1 MTPTG
6 KIMKPPR
13 PPFHLAAIWLCLTAV
28 LLGCGGDRSESF
40 YPSLA
45 DADKDG
51 AITRGWVPDD
61 MLPASSRTIHVVGE
75 LSPSKEWCA
84 FEFLPSDS
92 QSLLK
97 NLKSVDAL
105 PPPVKHIR
113 SPHVAWWP
121 SVLEGNLDVEK
132 IHKAGFRLF
141 VVERPANSV
150 DMGIYLLLSTGRR
163 GTDSSI
169 GLTSP
174 N

>member
-1 MTPTG
+1 
-6 KIMKPPR
+6 MKPSKASL
-13 PPFHLAAIWLCLTAV
+13 HLAALYLCLTAV
-28 LLGCGGDRSESF
+28 LLGCSGDRRESF

-61 MLPASSRTIHVVGE
+61 ILPASSRTIHVVGE

-84 FEFLPSDS
+84 FEFLPTDS

-113 SPHVAWWP
+113 SPHVSWWP
-121 SVLEGNLDVEK
+121 SVLAGNLDVEK
-132 IHKAGFRLF
+132 IHKAGFQLSI
-141 VVERPANSV
+141 VERPANSV
-150 DMGIYLLLSTGRR
+150 DMGIYLFVLDWSNGR
-163 GTDSSI
+163 GFFYWTYKS
-169 GLTSP
+169 
-174 N
+174 